1 MTKKELERAL
11 AQKDEQCF
19 ALYCAL
25 YDCLEKENKENVAS
39 MIEFLTNQK
48 FANECDWLKTF
59 RISGGAK

>member
-1 MTKKELERAL
+1 M
-11 AQKDEQCF
+11 
-19 ALYCAL
+19 
-25 YDCLEKENKENVAS
+25 ENKENVAS